1 MLSCCGPM
9 WLFSK
14 LWAFVLLWKCHV
26 HIIGC
31 SSFLGANKA
40 RPTSTSPWLRA
51 TNPFLYKGF
60 RNLCKHVSVL
70 HQSGSALAEGQG
82 RASFLCPFLCHSLH
96 LGKGKTVPARG
107 WAWVHCAI
115 YPFTHDLR
123 WSPFTG
129 YRHVSLNTQ
138 FSFLPKPHKSNKVEI
153 KSTSVNSHPFQSK
166 INASALELA
175 IQMYPPE
182 APQLPLCEVSAYHHE
197 VSAYHSPLIW
207 KRKRK

>member
-70 HQSGSALAEGQG
+70 HQSGSALAEGLVFFVP
-82 RASFLCPFLCHSLH
+82 SHVILCIWGKAKLSQQEDEHECIVQSTHLH
-96 LGKGKTVPARG
+96 TV
-107 WAWVHCAI
+107 
-115 YPFTHDLR
+115 R